1 MSADIVEKSVI
12 LTVDDDP
19 VTLNTIFEVLK
30 EYYTVKPFISGEAA
44 IKYLETGEANLILLD
59 HNMPNLTGI
68 EILQLLQDDPKTKNI
83 PVVFLTSSVSNEDE
97 VRALEIGAMDYLTK
111 PIKARSLLTR
121 VRLQLELQ
129 NHRNHLQELVDEK
142 TEELLEVNRKL
153 EQRDKTTLDLLAKAS
168 DMRDNE
174 TGAHIERVVLFAK
187 VIVDDLLENPKEG
200 YEISLQYGQEVVD
213 TVKLHDLGKLAMPDN
228 ILLKPG
234 KLTADEYAI
243 IKTHPLYGAKML
255 DQAIGKMGDD
265 SLLKVALEIVYGHHE
280 KWDGSGYPNGISGT
294 NIPLSARIAA
304 IADVFDALTSQRPYK
319 KAWSPEEA
327 LEVIDNDAG
336 GHFDPYLCSV
346 VMRHADDFIK
356 IVNMRSSI
364 EELPTPEMTEAESI
378 QLEHVP
384 VTIISKVK
392 VADATLSNKLEESTS
407 VLS

>member
-44 IKYLETGEANLILLD
+44 IKYLETGDANLILLD
-59 HNMPNLTGI
+59 HNMPNMTGI

-97 VRALEIGAMDYLTK
+97 IRALEIGAMDYLTK

-129 NHRNHLQELVDEK
+129 SHRNHLQELVDEK
-142 TEELLEVNRKL
+142 TEELLEANRKL

-200 YEISLQYGQEVVD
+200 YEISLQYGQDVVD
-213 TVKLHDLGKLAMPDN
+213 TVKLHDLGKLAMPDK

-234 KLTADEYAI
+234 KLTEDEYAI

-265 SLLKVALEIVYGHHE
+265 TLLKVALEIVYGHHE
-280 KWDGSGYPNGISGT
+280 KWDGSGYPNGVSGA

-327 LEVIDNDAG
+327 LEVINSDANK
-336 GHFDPYLCSV
+336 HFDPYLCSV
-346 VMRHADDFIK
+346 VMRHASDFIK
-356 IVNMRSSI
+356 IVNMCSCI
-364 EELPTPEMTEAESI
+364 EELPTPEMTEADDI

-384 VTIISKVK
+384 IKAVSEAKAT
-392 VADATLSNKLEESTS
+392 DAKP
-407 VLS
+407 